1 MRGIIMNRKKAGLIG
16 RKLGH
21 SYSKRIHRM
30 FGEYEYDLCE
40 VEEGQLEA
48 LIRSGKYDG
57 FNVTIPY
64 KKTVMKYCDELSDR
78 AKEIGSVNT
87 ILCKE
92 DGKIIGDN
100 TDAYGFSYMIQSA
113 GIPIKGRKCLVLGS
127 GGASLTVQAVLKE
140 QGAAEII
147 VVSRNGMN
155 NYDNIDKQY
164 DSHVIVNTTPVGMY
178 PNNGKTLLD
187 LQHFTNCVGVLDLI
201 YNPYRTQLVLD
212 AIERKIPAAG
222 GMGMLVAQAKR
233 ASELFQDKQICEKQM
248 KDVLKKITEE
258 SLNTILIGMPGSG
271 KTFIGKKIA
280 KKTGKQFI
288 DIDEKIVEQEKM
300 SIPEI
305 FEQKGEDYF
314 RAVETEVLKKYCA
327 CSGMVI
333 STGGGIVT
341 RERNK
346 SVIRQN
352 GKVIWIQREINHLET
367 DGRPL
372 SQKGSLEALY
382 HSRKSAYK
390 KWSDE
395 VYCNCMILSE

>member
-1 MRGIIMNRKKAGLIG
+1 MNRKKAGLIG

-113 GIPIKGRKCLVLGS
+113 GIQIKGRKCLVLGS

-147 VVSRNGMN
+147 VVSRNGVN

-222 GMGMLVAQAKR
+222 GMGMFVAQAKR

-300 SIPEI
+300 SIPKI

-372 SQKGSLEALY
+372 SQKGSLEELY

>member
-1 MRGIIMNRKKAGLIG
+1 MNRKKAGLIG

-147 VVSRNGMN
+147 VVSRNGVN

-300 SIPEI
+300 SIPKI

>member
-1 MRGIIMNRKKAGLIG
+1 MNRKKAGLIG

-21 SYSKRIHRM
+21 SYSKRIHSM

-147 VVSRNGMN
+147 VVSRNGVN

-300 SIPEI
+300 SIPKI

>member
-1 MRGIIMNRKKAGLIG
+1 MIMNRKKAGLIG

-147 VVSRNGMN
+147 VVSRNGVN

-300 SIPEI
+300 SIPKI